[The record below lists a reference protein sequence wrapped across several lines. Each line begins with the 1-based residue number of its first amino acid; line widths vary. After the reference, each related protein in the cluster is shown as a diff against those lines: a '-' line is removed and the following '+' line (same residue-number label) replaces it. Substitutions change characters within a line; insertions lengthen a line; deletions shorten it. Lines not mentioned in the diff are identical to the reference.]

1 MTIMIRSDDF
11 LETHAKS
18 AAIVICSLAVL
29 FYSLLVW
36 AFPVVHWYDAH
47 IRLALRDRILLGHWL
62 PLVQA
67 LTVLVSKFTHDL
79 LVLRI
84 LLAVGAG
91 CALFCMYVLARHLF
105 SSGTALVAVA
115 LLAANMM
122 FTALAT
128 VPYPEVLFVGLLLLT
143 LYLLDAHPSGKHFL
157 LGMLTL
163 NLACLT
169 RYEGW
174 LLAGI
179 FVVHIARETLWTKN
193 WKKLIRTA
201 LLAGIAPLGWLMF
214 GVSGS
219 GSLLD
224 RLKAVIA
231 FEVMTD
237 VEGIGGRFLSH
248 LNWDYLR
255 AFASNYWHLLN
266 SQAGAGIVFLGAIG
280 WLSAM
285 FSPRHRAIHRLIFIF
300 MILDWLLLALWQPWD
315 FTNLRTA
322 FIGEAFLLLYAAHG
336 LRRSIHFVFQRAA
349 KNIFQTASLSGWEN
363 RVVTFFTLLIAW
375 DSASAAVGFV
385 RTTSQ
390 EKDFANPAH
399 VGNWLNKRL
408 DVDDAV
414 LSLTDDVFQ
423 PYALAAY
430 TGFDYDAI
438 LDDRFDD
445 REISDRLERAQAI
458 YIVESYRMRDGL
470 SQKESNLLKTLE
482 DGTVGAQSFTIGS
495 TRVWLVQHTGINT
508 LKAIYK

>member
-1 MTIMIRSDDF
+1 MMSMIRSDDP
-11 LETHAKS
+11 LETHARS
-18 AAIVICSLAVL
+18 AAVGVCFLAVL
-29 FYSLLVW
+29 FYSLLAW

-47 IRLALRDRILLGHWL
+47 IRLALRGQILLGHWL
-62 PLVQA
+62 PLVQTLIA
-67 LTVLVSKFTHDL
+67 LSSKFTHDL

-84 LLAVGAG
+84 LLAVCAG
-91 CALFCMYVLARHLF
+91 CTLLCMYVLARRLF
-105 SSGTALVAVA
+105 SSGTALAAVA
-115 LLAANMM
+115 LLATNMM

-143 LYLLDAHPSGKHFL
+143 LYLLDAHPSEKYFL
-157 LGMLTL
+157 AGMLTL

-179 FVVHIARETLWTKN
+179 FVVHIARETSQTKN
-193 WKKLIRTA
+193 WKKLMQAT
-201 LLAGIAPLGWLMF
+201 LLASIAPLGWLMF

-224 RLKAVIA
+224 RLTSVIA

-237 VEGIGGRFLSH
+237 AEGIGGRFLSH

-255 AFASNYWHLLN
+255 AFASNYWHLI
-266 SQAGAGIVFLGAIG
+266 SWQAGAGIIFLGAIG

-285 FSPRHRAIHRLIFIF
+285 FSPRRRTVHWLIFIF

-322 FIGEAFLLLYAAHG
+322 FIGEVFLLLYAAHG
-336 LRRSIHFVFQRAA
+336 LQRLVHFVFQRAI
-349 KNIFQTASLSGWEN
+349 NNVFQTPVLPGWEN
-363 RVVTFFTLLIAW
+363 RIVTFFTLLIAW
-375 DSASAAVGFV
+375 NSASSAVGFV
-385 RTTSQ
+385 RATSQ
-390 EKDFANPAH
+390 EKDFSDPAH

-408 DVDDAV
+408 GVDDAV

-445 REISDRLERAQAI
+445 QQISGRLEHAQAI
-458 YIVESYRMRDGL
+458 YVVASYRIRDGL
-470 SQKESNLLKTLE
+470 SLKESNLLKTLE
-482 DGTVGAQSFTIGS
+482 DGTIRAQSFTVGS
-495 TRVWLVQHTGINT
+495 TRVWLVQHTGINA
-508 LKAIYK
+508 LKAIYR